1 MTTTTRPTYQPTQA
15 DWAELENLA
24 ARDTFV
30 KSEKLYKKAD
40 AAYQL
45 ANRLY
50 AAKRKRILASQ
61 ERAPASK
68 QQRYVDMLQQLSHD
82 RLLSQILSLKYKR

>member
-1 MTTTTRPTYQPTQA
+1 M
-15 DWAELENLA
+15 
-24 ARDTFV
+24 

-50 AAKRKRILASQ
+50 AAKRQRILASQ

-82 RLLSQILSLKYKR
+82 RLLSQILSLKYKVIMGDMLNKSTACDLKRKELEIRRLRGC